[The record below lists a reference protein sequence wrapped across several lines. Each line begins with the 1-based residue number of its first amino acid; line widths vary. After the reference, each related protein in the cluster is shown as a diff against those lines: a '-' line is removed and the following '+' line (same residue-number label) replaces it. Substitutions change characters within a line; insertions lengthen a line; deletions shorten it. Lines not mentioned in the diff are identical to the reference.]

1 MSEETQPGSRWW
13 QALRWFGVFYAIF
26 AIWSDVD
33 WILRAT
39 NILPHA
45 SFGMVAVPNVEESR
59 RRGFWAIGVEVAPNS
74 PAFAA
79 GLRTGDLIF
88 ARPWEHPRTPSPGD
102 QTTVRRIDGGVSA
115 NLTAVRSSDS
125 PLPRGATLIS
135 LFSCIPASIIGLFIL
150 SRSRR
155 RGPILMGLG
164 LATYG
169 LVITGSMPPSFN
181 WRPLVPLWAILG
193 ELAIPI
199 QTASFLVFGADLVG
213 RTLDRPVRW
222 LHLSALLWLL
232 LFVPGEACR
241 VLTVAGIFVDPG
253 LAWALLAIV
262 NWVRFPADLLVVV
275 FFIQAYVRSTGGER
289 KRLTVLTAAMVC
301 LSVLQFWFDLKPINN
316 SVEVLTYK
324 EGWWSFAA
332 YTLGGVVAPVLFA
345 YAILKDRILD
355 IGFAVNRTLVYSLVS
370 AILLGA
376 FGLIEWGVDHFLKI
390 EGREKNALIDAAIAL
405 GVFLTFHR
413 VRDFVEKAV
422 EALFFRAWQEK
433 EARLRRYVTEAAF
446 ITDRDALLRS
456 LCGALSN
463 FAAGAETA
471 IYLSEDGAGFQ
482 RAAGEIAGVPDQL
495 GENDPALVTLRA
507 ERKPV
512 DLHDSGTAIAAALV
526 APMTYGS
533 EVRGFVLFGA
543 KPEDAD
549 YRPDEKELIGWA
561 VVQVGLDL
569 HALEVTRLR
578 QSVRE
583 ANTRV
588 EELRLVLAQ
597 RAAG

>member
-1 MSEETQPGSRWW
+1 MSERAEPNGAWW

-26 AIWSDVD
+26 AIWSDGD

-39 NILPHA
+39 NVLPHG
-45 SFGMVAVPNVEESR
+45 SYGMVVVPDIAESKL
-59 RRGFWAIGVEVAPNS
+59 RGSWVLRIEVAPNG
-74 PAFAA
+74 PASSA
-79 GLRTGDLIF
+79 GFRTGDHISV
-88 ARPWEHPRTPSPGD
+88 RPWEGARMPSPGD
-102 QTTVRRIDGGVSA
+102 QVTTRRIDGDLSA
-115 NLTAVRSSDS
+115 NLTAVRSSDP
-125 PLPRGATLIS
+125 PLPRGATLLS
-135 LFSCIPASIIGLFIL
+135 LFCCIPASVIGFVIL
-150 SRSRR
+150 SRSGR

-169 LVITGSMPPSFN
+169 LGLTGTAPPSLN
-181 WRPLVPLWAILG
+181 WRPLVPLWMVVG

-199 QTASFLVFGADLVG
+199 QTASFLLFGADLVE
-213 RTLDRPVRW
+213 RTLNRQIGW
-222 LHLSALLWLL
+222 LHLSAALWLF
-232 LFVPGEACR
+232 LFVPGEVCR
-241 VLTVAGIFVDPG
+241 VLAVAGVFVPPEVQAQLLTIG
-253 LAWALLAIV
+253 TWARL
-262 NWVRFPADLLVVV
+262 PADVLVVV
-275 FFIQAYVRSTGGER
+275 FFVHAWGRSTGADR
-289 KRLTVLTAAMVC
+289 KRLTVLTAAMAC
-301 LSVLQFWFDLKPINN
+301 LSILQFWFDLKPFVNAGN
-316 SVEVLTYK
+316 MATYK
-324 EGWWSFAA
+324 EGWWSFLA
-332 YTLGGVVAPVLFA
+332 YTLGGVVAPFLFA

-376 FGLIEWGVDHFLKI
+376 FGLIEWSVDHFLKI

-422 EALFFRAWQEK
+422 EALFFRSWQEK

-456 LCGALSN
+456 LCGALSK
-463 FAAGAETA
+463 FADGAETA
-471 IYLSEDGAGFQ
+471 IYLAEGEAGFEC
-482 RAAGEIAGVPDQL
+482 AAGAVNGVSAHLQ
-495 GENDPALVTLRA
+495 ENDPALVTLRA

-512 DLHDSGTAIAAALV
+512 DLRDTGTTIRAALC

-533 EVRGFVLFGA
+533 DVRGFVLFGA

-549 YRPDEKELIGWA
+549 YRPDEIELIGWA

-588 EELRLVLAQ
+588 EELRLVLAR
-597 RAAG
+597 RAVG